1 MQIITKDLER
11 VINIGSSDILFSLY
25 STVMINLK
33 DSYHEL
39 PEALSFLQSGICN
52 SNNALECARQINLIR
67 DKLSQVNPNDAV
79 YDMNDLSKEAP
90 WKGRISP
97 VITSCGNMFTTSDG
111 KDLLYE
117 MVCILTYSYYQ
128 NVDVLIEG

>member
-1 MQIITKDLER
+1 
-11 VINIGSSDILFSLY
+11 
-25 STVMINLK
+25 
-33 DSYHEL
+33 
-39 PEALSFLQSGICN
+39 LS
-52 SNNALECARQINLIR
+52 QIN
-67 DKLSQVNPNDAV
+67 PNEAV
-79 YDMNDLSKEAP
+79 YDMNNISKEAP
-90 WKGRISP
+90 WKGKLSP

>member
-1 MQIITKDLER
+1 MHIITKDSKR
-11 VINIGSSDILFSLY
+11 IINVGTNDIMFSVY
-25 STVMINLK
+25 STVMIKLK
-33 DSYHEL
+33 DNCSEISD
-39 PEALSFLQSGICN
+39 AISFLQTGECRSI
-52 SNNALECARQINLIR
+52 NALECARQINLIR
-67 DKLSQVNPNDAV
+67 DKLSQINPNDAV
-79 YDMNDLSKEAP
+79 YDMNNISKEAP
-90 WKGRISP
+90 WKGKLSP